1 MFDQNKSTIMK
12 KTDRN
17 QNMTDQRLRNDETV
31 NTSSLPLDRKK
42 EKGERY
48 TDSNLNQPANS
59 SKQRY
64 DDKTGTVENGIG

>member
-1 MFDQNKSTIMK
+1 MK

-17 QNMTDQRLRNDETV
+17 QNMTNQRVRSDETL

-42 EKGERY
+42 QKGERF
-48 TDSNLNQPANS
+48 TDSNLNQQPTS
-59 SKQRY
+59 QGRQRY